1 MSFGGASRTVPPVP
15 DADLVEA
22 VLHASRVLVAVAVR
36 SLAAAHADL
45 TLSQHRALVVLATRG
60 PQRVRDLASLLGVNS
75 STATRHCDRL
85 ESRGLVRRDSPG
97 QDRRAVNVSITTP
110 GRRCVR
116 TVSRA
121 RCREIHAI
129 LATMSGAERNS
140 LLVAL
145 RSFAAAG
152 GEVPEQNWSFGWD
165 ETPAAG

>member
-1 MSFGGASRTVPPVP
+1 MNSCATSAAPSVP
-15 DADLVEA
+15 DTDLVEA

-36 SLAAAHADL
+36 SLAAAHPDL

-60 PQRVRDLASLLGVNS
+60 PQRVRDLAALLGVNS

-85 ESRGLVRRDSPG
+85 ESRGLLRRDSPA
-97 QDRRAVNVSITTP
+97 QDRRAVSVSITTS

-129 LATMSGAERNS
+129 MATMPDAERPS

-152 GEVPEQNWSFGWD
+152 GEVPQQNWSFGWD